1 MDKGKEMLGAAL
13 STRRWSYLT
22 ISSDQGDLKISGT
35 SRKWTGKEKRLFSG
49 VSRFNITLHDL
60 EHSNPRMFQDFFPLS
75 KLTSSEHPV
84 KTSCHDLYSQKNN
97 DVKSISKLPDKTA
110 RAIDSVILP

>member
-22 ISSDQGDLKISGT
+22 ISSDQGDLKISVT

-60 EHSNPRMFQDFFPLS
+60 EHSKPENVSGFLPIIETYVIRRRS
-75 KLTSSEHPV
+75 K
-84 KTSCHDLYSQKNN
+84 N
-97 DVKSISKLPDKTA
+97 
-110 RAIDSVILP
+110 ILPQFAILIN